1 MGKTELSLHLA
12 EHLRTDIISGDS
24 MLLYRG
30 FDIGSAKPT
39 AEERASVVHH
49 LVDILEAEESFS
61 VTDFVAHAR
70 RLIPLHEAAGKIPF
84 IVGGT
89 GLYIKALIEG
99 YDFNATPGS
108 QRFRARM
115 HRLAACRGN
124 VFVHALLARRDP
136 ETAARLHP
144 NNVRRVIRALETFYC
159 GGERISQDGNAA
171 LCKAPNDMV
180 PQNALYPPI

>member
-39 AEERASVVHH
+39 AEEQARVTHH
-49 LVDILEAEESFS
+49 LVDILDADEAFS
-61 VTDFVAHAR
+61 VTEFVTRVAA
-70 RLIPLHEAAGKIPF
+70 LVQAHEALPF

-99 YDFNATPGS
+99 YDST
-108 QRFRARM
+108 
-115 HRLAACRGN
+115 
-124 VFVHALLARRDP
+124 RRRST
-136 ETAARLHP
+136 TAFA
-144 NNVRRVIRALETFYC
+144 V
-159 GGERISQDGNAA
+159 
-171 LCKAPNDMV
+171 
-180 PQNALYPPI
+180 